1 MVSERKKMNRN
12 INVRSGAITV
22 AVMALA
28 ILTALVTK
36 AAASNPEAT
45 GPNPSPQSYLA
56 GYPAPPSAPPAMETA
71 QASQLQNVQPGY
83 VPPPPT
89 QGAPRQT
96 LTLPQVAPQP
106 SSETAVELPESQ
118 GQKGSLEVP
127 KAPIERQ
134 PQTTVGRIPV
144 TVTDGSAF
152 RHKPSILQS
161 EAPDSLIGECALRW

>member
-12 INVRSGAITV
+12 INVRSGAIAV

-36 AAASNPEAT
+36 TAASNPEAT

-89 QGAPRQT
+89 QRAPRQT
-96 LTLPQVAPQP
+96 LTLPQVGRQP
-106 SSETAVELPESQ
+106 SSETAVELPESR